1 MRFSPAQR
9 HPVPAS
15 GTGCGLNGLKL
26 LKLSLRFRV
35 QSLGQDFGFGVRVGF
50 RVWGKGVQDFA
61 LPVQGFGMPRYANL
75 P

>member
-1 MRFSPAQR
+1 MFRAWVR
-9 HPVPAS
+9 LL
-15 GTGCGLNGLKL
+15 GL
-26 LKLSLRFRV
+26 
-35 QSLGQDFGFGVRVGF
+35 GFRVGF